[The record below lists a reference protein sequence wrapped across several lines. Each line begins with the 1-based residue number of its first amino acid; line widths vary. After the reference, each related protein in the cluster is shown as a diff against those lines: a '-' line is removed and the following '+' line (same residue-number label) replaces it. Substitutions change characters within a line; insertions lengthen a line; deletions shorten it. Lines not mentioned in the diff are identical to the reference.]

1 MNSLATIFIVMTFV
15 LPALFILADDK
26 MWQRKDRS

>member
-1 MNSLATIFIVMTFV
+1 MDNLVIIFVVMTFV

-26 MWQRKDRS
+26 MWKRKDRS